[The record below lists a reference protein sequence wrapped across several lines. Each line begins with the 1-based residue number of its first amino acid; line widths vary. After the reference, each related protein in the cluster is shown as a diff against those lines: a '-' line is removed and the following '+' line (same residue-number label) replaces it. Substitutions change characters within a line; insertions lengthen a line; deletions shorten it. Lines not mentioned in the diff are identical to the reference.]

1 MTQENRS
8 GRPQGRPPEGDSRL
22 TRTEV
27 QLRGPFL
34 LFFVSAVIWLL
45 AASVLG
51 LIAAL
56 QQGSIAGGLF
66 RDCEVL
72 TYGHVASAQRNLF
85 VYGWGFNA
93 FFALNLWLLSQ
104 LGRFEL
110 RNGWLATLGGAV
122 WNLAL
127 TYGVIQIFAG
137 NQNGFGLLEFPREVG
152 PVLAVAF
159 LLAGFWPIV
168 AFARRP
174 TGHTFASQWF
184 VVGASFAFPLT
195 YLLAQLLVLWQP
207 ASGVV
212 QAIAHSWFVSN
223 LLLLWFGASALAA
236 VYYFLPKVL
245 GRTISAYYLAPVGFW
260 TFFLF
265 ASWTGPAAL
274 IGAPVPLWLQSTGV
288 VAAAMLVIP
297 VIITALNFHGTLST
311 EGGWSRAWNDTTLR
325 FVSFGAVAFTLF
337 GALNAVFGF
346 RGYNAVVRFTSFSAG
361 QEQLLTYAFST
372 MVLFGAAYFVLPRLT
387 GSLWPS
393 AKLVHVH
400 FWATALGA
408 VASSVALLV
417 GGWENGKHLADAT
430 VSFQQVAK
438 AGSTWTYVLSVAAV
452 LLLVGHVA
460 FALNAFGM
468 ILKSSAPASAGR
480 HD

>member
-1 MTQENRS
+1 M
-8 GRPQGRPPEGDSRL
+8 
-22 TRTEV
+22 
-27 QLRGPFL
+27 RG
-34 LFFVSAVIWLL
+34 
-45 AASVLG
+45 G
-51 LIAAL
+51 
-56 QQGSIAGGLF
+56 
-66 RDCEVL
+66 
-72 TYGHVASAQRNLF
+72 
-85 VYGWGFNA
+85 
-93 FFALNLWLLSQ
+93 
-104 LGRFEL
+104 
-110 RNGWLATLGGAV
+110 
-122 WNLAL
+122 
-127 TYGVIQIFAG
+127 
-137 NQNGFGLLEFPREVG
+137 
-152 PVLAVAF
+152 
-159 LLAGFWPIV
+159 
-168 AFARRP
+168 
-174 TGHTFASQWF
+174 
-184 VVGASFAFPLT
+184 
-195 YLLAQLLVLWQP
+195 
-207 ASGVV
+207 
-212 QAIAHSWFVSN
+212 
-223 LLLLWFGASALAA
+223 
-236 VYYFLPKVL
+236 
-245 GRTISAYYLAPVGFW
+245 TISAYYLAPVGFW

-265 ASWTGPAAL
+265 ASWTGPASL
-274 IGAPVPLWLQSTGV
+274 IGGPVPLWVQSLGV
-288 VAAAMLVIP
+288 VAGAMLMIP
-297 VIITALNFHGTLST
+297 VIITAINFHGTLSS
-311 EGGWSRAWNDTTLR
+311 EGGWARAWNDTTLR

-337 GALNAVFGF
+337 GVLNAVFGF

>member
-72 TYGHVASAQRNLF
+72 TYGHIASAQRNLF

-337 GALNAVFGF
+337 GALNAVFAF
-346 RGYNAVVRFTSFSAG
+346 RGYNAVVRFTSFAAG
-361 QEQLLTYAFST
+361 QEQLLTYAFAT
-372 MVLFGAAYFVLPRLT
+372 MVIFGAAYFVLPRLT

-408 VASSVALLV
+408 VASIVALLV
-417 GGWENGKHLADAT
+417 GGWESGKQLADAS

-438 AGSTWTYVLSVAAV
+438 AGSSWNFALIVSAV

-480 HD
+480 HE

>member
-1 MTQENRS
+1 MTQDNRS
-8 GRPQGRPPEGDSRL
+8 GRPQGRPPEGEARLSRV
-22 TRTEV
+22 EA

-34 LFFVSAVIWLL
+34 LFFVSAVFWLL
-45 AASVLG
+45 VASVLG
-51 LIAAL
+51 VLSAL
-56 QQGSIAGGLF
+56 QQGSLASGPF
-66 RDCEVL
+66 RGCEAF
-72 TYGHVASAQRNLF
+72 TYGHLVAAQRNLF

-104 LGRFEL
+104 LSRFEL

-127 TYGVIQIFAG
+127 TYGVAQIFAG
-137 NQNGFGLLEFPREVG
+137 HQNGFGLLEFPREVG

-223 LLLLWFGASALAA
+223 LLLLWVGASALAA

-245 GRTISAYYLAPVGFW
+245 GRTINGYYLAPVAFW
-260 TFFLF
+260 SFFLF
-265 ASWTGPAAL
+265 AGWTGPSAL
-274 IGAPVPLWLQSTGV
+274 LGSPVPLWIQSVGV
-288 VAAAMLVIP
+288 VAGAMLIVP
-297 VIITALNFHGTLST
+297 VIITAINFHGTLSA
-311 EGGWSRAWNDTTLR
+311 ESGWSRAWNDTTLR

-337 GALNAVFGF
+337 GVLNAVFGF
-346 RGYNAVVRFTSFSAG
+346 RGYNAVVRFTSFAAG
-361 QEQLLTYAFST
+361 QEQLLTYAFAS

-387 GSLWPS
+387 GSFWPS

-400 FWATALGA
+400 FWATALG
-408 VASSVALLV
+408 VVGSVVALLV
-417 GGWENGKHLADAT
+417 GGWQAGKQLADASVSLQQAAQSGASWNIVLT
-430 VSFQQVAK
+430 VS
-438 AGSTWTYVLSVAAV
+438 AV
-452 LLLVGHVA
+452 LLFVGASA